1 MKNEKKN
8 KKKTRPW
15 PFLALGLLVVA
26 VLLWV
31 FLHPGKDAAARIRKF
46 WAAEGVR
53 KPNVILFTLDTTRAD
68 HLGCYG
74 YPGVQT
80 PNLDAL
86 ARRGVLFEQA
96 ASASPLTLPSHST
109 IMTGMYPTHHGVRVN
124 GNTALGDEQITLA
137 EVFAGQ
143 GYRTGAFIAAFV
155 LDGRWGLKQ
164 GFEHYDDKF
173 DLKKYKHL
181 DLGAVQRPG
190 NEIMDAALDWLEGQ
204 KSNPFFAWIHLYD
217 PHMPYDPPEPY
228 RSEYGPRGPV
238 GLYDGEIAFMD
249 EQVGRCI
256 AWLDKNGLDK
266 DTVILFVGDHGEAL
280 GSHGERTHGFF
291 IYDYAVHVP
300 LVVVTPLPELRGK
313 RVASQA
319 RTADVFPTLLEL
331 AGISS
336 PVKAQG
342 RSLLPML
349 FQTERKSD
357 GFAYSESMAPNIQF
371 GWSSLH
377 SLRTSRYKYIDAP
390 AAELYD
396 ISQDIDE
403 QVNLFQQHPEIART
417 MKADLDRL
425 MAETSRGAPAPQAA
439 NLDKDTIERLAALGY
454 VGAPVRAKIP
464 SAGSKELADPKDKLQ
479 VFESVQRGGEFIMED
494 KYAEA
499 AAVLESA
506 LREEPTIPQAL
517 LLLATSYK
525 QLGRTEE
532 AKAKLDTVL
541 KEDPENVQALI
552 TLANILLEE
561 GKVEDAIAL
570 CKTTLS
576 VDEKNIQ
583 AYMLMGEI
591 YIAKKDSA
599 QALPYLEKAVEIQPK
614 LTQNQLS
621 LAACLVELK
630 QYNRAEP
637 ILRDIVRV
645 NSKFPKAQYNLG
657 LLLEEQGKWQEA
669 REAYS
674 NEIAIHPQDFQAH
687 FNLGRILLRI
697 GDRPGYMDEMREVTK
712 IAPKKAEGYLFLARG
727 LLLEQA
733 PLGEIQAAIDKG
745 LSLAETA
752 DLQALGYFL
761 LADVFNRRNQPDKA
775 RAAFEKANSLKS
787 K

>member
-1 MKNEKKN
+1 MKT
-8 KKKTRPW
+8 KKKPLRW
-15 PFLALGLLVVA
+15 PFLAAGAVIVA
-26 VLLWV
+26 ALLWV
-31 FLHPGKDAAARIRKF
+31 VLGLHRSPAKRVEGL
-46 WAAEGVR
+46 WAQRGVK

-74 YPGVQT
+74 YPNVRT

-86 ARRGVLFEQA
+86 AGQGVLFEQA
-96 ASASPLTLPSHST
+96 ASATPLTLPSHCT
-109 IMTGMYPTHHGVRVN
+109 IMTGMYPTRHGVRIN
-124 GNTALGDEQITLA
+124 GNTALGDEQMTLA
-137 EVFAGQ
+137 EVFSAQ
-143 GYRTGAFIAAFV
+143 GYQTGAFIAAFV

-164 GFEHYDDKF
+164 GFQYYDDHF

-190 NEIMDAALDWLEGQ
+190 NEVMDAALGWLEGQ
-204 KSNPFFAWIHLYD
+204 KDKPFFAWIHLYD
-217 PHMPYDPPEPY
+217 PHMPYEPPEPY
-228 RSEYGPRGPV
+228 RSEYGPRGLT

-249 EQVGRCI
+249 AQIGRCVD
-256 AWLDKNGLDK
+256 WLARNSLVKN
-266 DTVILFVGDHGEAL
+266 TVILLVGDHGEAL

-300 LVVVTPLPELRGK
+300 LIVVTPLPDLRGK
-313 RVASQA
+313 RVASQVK
-319 RTADVFPTLLEL
+319 TADVFPTLLEL

-336 PVKAQG
+336 PGKAQG
-342 RSLLPML
+342 RSLLPTM
-349 FQTERKSD
+349 FRPGRKD
-357 GFAYSESMAPNIQF
+357 GVYAYSESLAPNLQF

-377 SLRTSRYKYIDAP
+377 SLRTEHYKYIDAP

-396 ISQDIDE
+396 ISQDGDE
-403 QVNLFQQHPEIART
+403 QTNLCQQHPDIARK

-425 MAETSRGAPAPQAA
+425 MAETSQGAPAPQAA
-439 NLDKDTIERLAALGY
+439 NLDKDTVERLAALGY
-454 VGAPVRAKIP
+454 LGAPVRAKK
-464 SAGSKELADPKDKLQ
+464 ATGGSVPLADPKDKLQ
-479 VFESVQRGGEFIMED
+479 VFESVQRGGELIMEE

-506 LREEPTIPQAL
+506 LREEATIPQAL

-525 QLGRTEE
+525 ELGRKEE

-552 TLANILLEE
+552 SLANILIED
-561 GKVEDAIAL
+561 GRVEDAVAL
-570 CKTTLS
+570 CKRTVA
-576 VDEKNIQ
+576 VDEKNVQ
-583 AYMLMGEI
+583 AFMLMGEI
-591 YIAKKDSA
+591 YIVQKDNA

-614 LTQNQLS
+614 LTQNRLS

-630 QYNRAEP
+630 QYDRAEP
-637 ILRDIVRV
+637 VLRDIVRE

-657 LLLEEQGKWQEA
+657 LLLEGQGKWQES

-687 FNLGRILLRI
+687 FNLGRILLRL
-697 GDRPGYMDEMREVTK
+697 GDRAGYMSEMREVIK

-727 LLLEQA
+727 LLLEKA
-733 PLGEIQAAIDKG
+733 PLDEIQTAVEKG
-745 LSLAETA
+745 LSLAGTP

-761 LADVFNRRNQPDKA
+761 MADVFNRRKQPDRA
-775 RAAFEKANSLKS
+775 RAALEKANSLKS
-787 K
+787 R